1 MRTLGGFV
9 LRLLAMPSL
18 ARRGH
23 DYTSSPARR
32 GAVVYVDPCTADLY
46 DDRLGMTQEVCT
58 QIGVRFVSVWSKGF
72 ASMLCNKAGRVRYA
86 RASTHRPRR
95 PRAHAPRTSQH
106 WRKSSHRSNRCRT
119 LT

>member
-72 ASMLCNKAGRVRYA
+72 ASMLCNKPDACGTR
-86 RASTHRPRR
+86 
-95 PRAHAPRTSQH
+95 APRLTD
-106 WRKSSHRSNRCRT
+106 RDALART
-119 LT
+119 LLA